1 MGVRRIVQ
9 VESVDCAYRTRATR
23 RGSRALPKRAGGS
36 LGGRFGRQRLHNVAG
51 SILQTMSPPAPLRP
65 RAGATGRRHL
75 RDRGLLGPQEPVEG
89 VAELRPPVLEGM
101 ATPIAM
107 AVHFTTV
114 FVEYC
119 ASPFDTCDLRDALKE
134 TSWRVADLC
143 VGLFV
148 ANAEPE
154 PCLHRGTLLSQ
165 PSKCIWLEPKRSR
178 LTERS
183 GKPCRIQQRYVRG
196 GETAETQS
204 TDQVPLCR
212 KARDSCP
219 RSAHDIVG
227 DEPGELR
234 VTDVVRVPSRGPPMR
249 HEDQGHRRN
258 ASALHQRRENRKRM
272 NAVSVVLTVKEYA
285 QRVLRLWPFD
295 EPCGPHV
302 LALRA
307 LDAHLL
313 SEHGSNLPGCSL
325 ASAHPVGGDPS
336 RSLVAV
342 HFEPST
348 LMNLRSDPVV
358 AESGEVFGP
367 IGLRDSEQK
376 CSSDRRNVPAGTL
389 AVENQPE
396 GSALSRL
403 GAR

>member
-1 MGVRRIVQ
+1 VSR
-9 VESVDCAYRTRATR
+9 R
-23 RGSRALPKRAGGS
+23 RGTTAA
-36 LGGRFGRQRLHNVAG
+36 HAG
-51 SILQTMSPPAPLRP
+51 SQDGTPARE
-65 RAGATGRRHL
+65 RRTTAL
-75 RDRGLLGPQEPVEG
+75 TGLLGPQEPLEG
-89 VAELRPPVLEGM
+89 VAELRPPVLGGM

-119 ASPFDTCDLRDALKE
+119 ASPLDTCDLRDALKE
-134 TSWRVADLC
+134 TSWRMADTC

-154 PCLHRGTLLSQ
+154 PCLHRGTLLNQ
-165 PSKCIWLEPKRSR
+165 LSKGIWLKPKRSR

-183 GKPCRIQQRYVRG
+183 GKPCRIQQRNVRG

-219 RSAHDIVG
+219 GSAHDILG

-272 NAVSVVLTVKEYA
+272 NVVAVELTVKKYT
-285 QRVLRLWPFD
+285 QRVVRLWPLD
-295 EPCGPHV
+295 EPCGTQE

-307 LDAHLL
+307 LDGHFLI
-313 SEHGSNLPGCSL
+313 EHRSTLPGCSL
-325 ASAHPVGGDPS
+325 GSDISSMRCSRPRLTGRERSSCMSCRRAAPQHP
-336 RSLVAV
+336 
-342 HFEPST
+342 
-348 LMNLRSDPVV
+348 
-358 AESGEVFGP
+358 
-367 IGLRDSEQK
+367 
-376 CSSDRRNVPAGTL
+376 
-389 AVENQPE
+389 
-396 GSALSRL
+396 
-403 GAR
+403 